1 VTSAWIHFVNE
12 KWIHNEYGNDKLF
25 KVTDHLTDHFLSSKS
40 LDISKKFF
48 NSDLIKN
55 SIKLENSENFFNDIR
70 ERAEMIKY
78 FVKRLNNMIV
88 LNPSNSNIKSKDK
101 LPKIPSTN
109 KNLPSISKNI
119 NLFLN
124 SSLPNDHEKE
134 IKTSPKL
141 SDKKLFNTNF
151 HRTIISAKDF
161 SGLQNFLSNNNNSPF
176 RNSNVLLHD
185 NHHEKK
191 VELKTN
197 IPPLNLENHFP
208 DKR

>member
-1 VTSAWIHFVNE
+1 ME
-12 KWIHNEYGNDKLF
+12 
-25 KVTDHLTDHFLSSKS
+25 
-40 LDISKKFF
+40 ISKKFF

-55 SIKLENSENFFNDIR
+55 SIKIDNSDNFFNDVK

-78 FVKRLNNMIV
+78 FVKRLSNMII
-88 LNPSNSNIKSKDK
+88 LNPSNSSVKIKDK

-134 IKTSPKL
+134 TKTSPKI
-141 SDKKLFNTNF
+141 SDKKLFNTNS

-161 SGLQNFLSNNNNSPF
+161 SGLQNFLSNNSPF
-176 RNSNVLLHD
+176 RNSNVMI
-185 NHHEKK
+185 HESHNDKK
-191 VELKTN
+191 VELRASN
-197 IPPLNLENHFP
+197 IPPLKLENHFP
-208 DKR
+208 DKRLVYQIKLEIYQLKEK